1 MEIIAAIIIYALA
14 EDIKDNKAMLLD
26 VQEQIVDLNHD
37 FLKLSGAH
45 SSLSARHRVDH
56 DAHHKKIDEL
66 IDTVTM
72 LKVEVE

>member
-26 VQEQIVDLNHD
+26 VQDQIVNLNND

-56 DAHHKKIDEL
+56 DTHHAKIDKINKTLET
-66 IDTVTM
+66 I
-72 LKVEVE
+72 KSN

>member
-26 VQEQIVDLNHD
+26 VQDQIVDLNND

-45 SSLSARHRVDH
+45 SALSARHRVDH
-56 DAHHKKIDEL
+56 DAHHNKIDEL
-66 IDTVTM
+66 IESVTK
-72 LKVEVE
+72 LKVELE